1 MFKVLTETKL
11 PPMINKVVVVFG
23 LIGMFTGLL
32 ICYAN
37 HEDLPYSLFFA
48 ALLGASFAAGMK
60 FIIVKFLRAWME
72 GKLELAARERE
83 EAKLRAAEL
92 KKEEKKEEPPKA
104 KP

>member
-1 MFKVLTETKL
+1 MFKILTETKL

-23 LIGMFTGLL
+23 LVGMFVGLL

-48 ALLGASFAAGMK
+48 ALLGAFFAAGTK
-60 FIIVKFLRAWME
+60 FIIVKFIRAWME
-72 GKLELAARERE
+72 GKLEQAARDRE
-83 EAKLRAAEL
+83 AAKLKAAEL
-92 KKEEKKEEPPKA
+92 KNEDKKEEKK